1 MQINLHYASRR
12 MQRSNYRSE
21 DVFVEYPVCVISVAV
36 VDEAVVKQCLFPLVF
51 VVLYNGRS
59 ISLFQSTVIQS
70 FGVCLQVNCVVTKDP
85 GTPCFLNW
93 DSMVLD
99 WDSRFF
105 TR

>member
-1 MQINLHYASRR
+1 MEVTVILLPLHPASLTHKPSPKMQINLHYASRR

-59 ISLFQSTVIQS
+59 ISLFQ
-70 FGVCLQVNCVVTKDP
+70 
-85 GTPCFLNW
+85 
-93 DSMVLD
+93 
-99 WDSRFF
+99 
-105 TR
+105 